1 MVIGL
6 GSVGLEMFKLSQKL
20 FIGYNKSGSVKKH
33 PAIFLLD
40 YFFSLDSRWHR
51 SRSARKNIKKKRPK
65 TSKKLS

>member
-51 SRSARKNIKKKRPK
+51 SRSTRKNIKKIRKQ
-65 TSKKLS
+65 